1 VNAFPLD
8 GRQTIILAILVLFLG
23 KFLISKSTFLRSYNI
38 PEPVVGGL
46 IASLVFGLLYAVFGL
61 QFDFALGVRDELL
74 IAFFTTIGLSSRF
87 ETLLKGGAQLG
98 ILLVLA
104 AFYLAIQN
112 GTGVAVATLA
122 GFEKLVGVIGG
133 SVSLSGGHGTA
144 IAWTPI
150 FRDEYGIALAGEIG
164 IACATFGL
172 ILGGLLGGPLA
183 RFLVQRH
190 GLESDSDAVQTI
202 GTEHDGEMIPI
213 DYQRMLRTILA
224 IFVTVGIGIHIDL
237 GLDHLGVQLPTFVS
251 CLFAGILVT
260 NLVPLMLPKINMPKP
275 EHSRSLALISDL
287 SLGLF
292 LAISLMS
299 LQLWTLADL
308 GFAILLMLVAQ
319 VVIVLLWAGIVV
331 FRAMGATYDAAVM
344 SSGYVPGERDRDST
358 LRRLARLNR
367 RRVALRRYL
376 CERKSRS
383 ADIISDQCLTPGG
396 KQNNM
401 SHSRASGNL
410 VIMTFHSCGDSRLRG
425 MTLLLE
431 DDIGARIRP

>member
-1 VNAFPLD
+1 MESLVLN

-23 KFLISKSTFLRSYNI
+23 KYLISKTAFLRNYNI

-46 IASLVFGLLYAVFGL
+46 IASVVFGLLYALFDL
-61 QFDFALGVRDELL
+61 QFEFALDVRDELL
-74 IAFFTTIGLSSRF
+74 IGFFTTIGLSSRF
-87 ETLLKGGAQLG
+87 ETLLKGGAQLV

-104 AFYLAIQN
+104 AFYLGIQN

-122 GFEKLVGVIGG
+122 GFDQLVGIIGG

-150 FRDEYGIALAGEIG
+150 FRDDYGIALAGEVG

-190 GLESDSDAVQTI
+190 NLEADSDAVQTI
-202 GTEHDGEMIPI
+202 GIEHQHKMIPI
-213 DYQRMLRTILA
+213 DYERMLRTIFIL
-224 IFVTVGIGIHIDL
+224 FVTIGIGIHIDL
-237 GLDHLGVQLPTFVS
+237 GLGKLGVQLPTFVS

-260 NLVPLMLPKINMPKP
+260 NLVPLMLPKLNLPKP
-275 EHSRSLALISDL
+275 EQSRSLALVSEL
-287 SLGLF
+287 CLGLF

-299 LQLWTLADL
+299 LQLWDLADL
-308 GFAILLMLVAQ
+308 GFPILLMLIAQ

-344 SSGYVPGERDRDST
+344 SSGYVG
-358 LRRLARLNR
+358 LALGATPTAIANMTAVTKLYGPSPR
-367 RRVALRRYL
+367 AF
-376 CERKSRS
+376 
-383 ADIISDQCLTPGG
+383 IIVPL
-396 KQNNM
+396 
-401 SHSRASGNL
+401 
-410 VIMTFHSCGDSRLRG
+410 
-425 MTLLLE
+425 
-431 DDIGARIRP
+431 IGAFFIDLANAIIIQLYVGWFG

>member
-1 VNAFPLD
+1 MGPIALD
-8 GRQTIILAILVLFLG
+8 GRQTIILAILVLYLG
-23 KFLISKSTFLRSYNI
+23 KFLIGKSAFLRGYNI

-46 IASLVFGLLYAVFGL
+46 IASLIFGLLYVSFDM
-61 QFDFALGVRDELL
+61 QFKFALDVRDELL

-87 ETLLKGGAQLG
+87 ETLLKGGTQLG
-98 ILLVLA
+98 VLLVLA
-104 AFYLAIQN
+104 AIYLGIQN

-150 FRDEYGIALAGEIG
+150 FRDQHSIALAGEIG

-190 GLESDSDAVQTI
+190 GLEPQSDAVQTV
-202 GTEHDGEMIPI
+202 GVEYEHKMIPV
-213 DYQRMLRTILA
+213 DYDHMLRTIFV
-224 IFVTVGIGIHIDL
+224 IFITIGIGIHIDL
-237 GLDHLGVQLPTFVS
+237 GLDALGVQLPTFVS

-260 NLVPLMLPKINMPKP
+260 NLAPKIFSRTQMPKP
-275 EHSRSLALISDL
+275 EQSRSLALISEL

-308 GFAILLMLVAQ
+308 GFGILLMLIAQ
-319 VVIVLLWAGIVV
+319 VVIVLLWGGIVV
-331 FRAMGATYDAAVM
+331 FRAMGGNYDAAVM
-344 SSGYVPGERDRDST
+344 SSGYVG
-358 LRRLARLNR
+358 LALGATPTAIANMTA
-367 RRVALRRYL
+367 VTKLYGPSPKAF
-376 CERKSRS
+376 
-383 ADIISDQCLTPGG
+383 IIVPL
-396 KQNNM
+396 
-401 SHSRASGNL
+401 
-410 VIMTFHSCGDSRLRG
+410 
-425 MTLLLE
+425 
-431 DDIGARIRP
+431 IGAFFIDLANAIVIQLYIGWFS

>member
-1 VNAFPLD
+1 MELLVLD

-23 KFLISKSTFLRSYNI
+23 KYLIGKIAFLRNFNI

-46 IASLVFGLLYAVFGL
+46 LASIVFGLIYALFNL
-61 QFDFALGVRDELL
+61 QFEFALGVRDELL

-87 ETLLKGGAQLG
+87 ETLLKGGAQLV

-104 AFYLAIQN
+104 AFYLGIQN
-112 GTGVAVATLA
+112 GTGVLVATLA
-122 GFEKLVGVIGG
+122 GYDQLVGVIGG

-150 FRDEYGIALAGEIG
+150 FMDDHGISLAGEIG

-190 GLESDSDAVQTI
+190 KLEPDSDAVQTI
-202 GTEHDGEMIPI
+202 GVEYEHEIIPI
-213 DYQRMLRTILA
+213 DYERMLRA
-224 IFVTVGIGIHIDL
+224 IFVIFVTIGIGIHINF
-237 GLDHLGVQLPTFVS
+237 GLNKLGVQLPAFVS

-260 NLVPLMLPKINMPKP
+260 NLVPRLLPKLNMPKP

-299 LQLWTLADL
+299 LQLWTLANL
-308 GFAILLMLVAQ
+308 GYVILLMLIAQ
-319 VVIVLLWAGIVV
+319 VVIVLLWSGIVV
-331 FRAMGATYDAAVM
+331 FRAMGANYDAAVM
-344 SSGYVPGERDRDST
+344 SSGYVG
-358 LRRLARLNR
+358 LALGATPTAIANMTA
-367 RRVALRRYL
+367 VTKLYGPSPKAF
-376 CERKSRS
+376 
-383 ADIISDQCLTPGG
+383 IIVPL
-396 KQNNM
+396 
-401 SHSRASGNL
+401 
-410 VIMTFHSCGDSRLRG
+410 
-425 MTLLLE
+425 
-431 DDIGARIRP
+431 IGAFFIDLANAIVIQLYVGWFG

>member
-1 VNAFPLD
+1 MESMVLD
-8 GRQTIILAILVLFLG
+8 GRQTIIIAILVLYLG
-23 KFLISKSTFLRSYNI
+23 KLLIGRVAFLRNFNI

-46 IASLVFGLLYAVFGL
+46 IASIVFGLVYAIFDL
-61 QFDFALGVRDELL
+61 QFEFALDVRNELL

-104 AFYLAIQN
+104 VLYLGIQN
-112 GTGVAVATLA
+112 GTGVLVATIA
-122 GFEKLVGVIGG
+122 GFDQLVGLIGG

-150 FRDEYGIALAGEIG
+150 FRDDYGIELAGEIG

-183 RFLVQRH
+183 KFLVQRH
-190 GLESDSDAVQTI
+190 KLEADSDAVQTI
-202 GTEHDGEMIPI
+202 GIEHEHEHKMIPI
-213 DYQRMLRTILA
+213 EYESVLRA
-224 IFVTVGIGIHIDL
+224 IFVIFVTIGLGIHIDL
-237 GLDHLGVQLPTFVS
+237 GISKLGVQLPTFVS

-260 NLVPLMLPKINMPKP
+260 NLVPLMFPRLNMPKP
-275 EHSRSLALISDL
+275 EQSRSLALVSDI

-308 GFAILLMLVAQ
+308 GFAILLMLIAQ
-319 VVIVLLWAGIVV
+319 IVVVLLWAGVVV

-344 SSGYVPGERDRDST
+344 SAGYVG
-358 LRRLARLNR
+358 LALGATPTAIVNMTAVTKLYGPSPR
-367 RRVALRRYL
+367 AF
-376 CERKSRS
+376 
-383 ADIISDQCLTPGG
+383 IIVPL
-396 KQNNM
+396 
-401 SHSRASGNL
+401 
-410 VIMTFHSCGDSRLRG
+410 
-425 MTLLLE
+425 
-431 DDIGARIRP
+431 IGAFFIDLANAIIIQLYAGWLG

>member
-1 VNAFPLD
+1 MESLVLD

-23 KFLISKSTFLRSYNI
+23 KYLIGKVSFLRNYNI

-46 IASLVFGLLYAVFGL
+46 IASLIFGLVYAVFGL
-61 QFDFALGVRDELL
+61 QFDFELGVRDELL

-87 ETLLKGGAQLG
+87 ETLLKGGAQLA

-112 GTGVAVATLA
+112 GTGVAVAIFA
-122 GFEKLVGVIGG
+122 GFEQLVGVIGG

-150 FRDEYGIALAGEIG
+150 FRDDYGIAYAGEVG

-190 GLESDSDAVQTI
+190 KLEADSDTVQTI
-202 GTEHDGEMIPI
+202 GIEHEHKMIPI
-213 DYQRMLRTILA
+213 DYQRMLRTILVVFLT
-224 IFVTVGIGIHIDL
+224 IGIGLHIDF
-237 GLDHLGVQLPTFVS
+237 GLEKLGVQLPTFVS

-260 NLVPLMLPKINMPKP
+260 NLVPMMLPRVELPKP

-319 VVIVLLWAGIVV
+319 VVMVLLWAGIVV

-344 SSGYVPGERDRDST
+344 SSGYVG
-358 LRRLARLNR
+358 LALGATPTAIANMTA
-367 RRVALRRYL
+367 VTKLYGP
-376 CERKSRS
+376 SPRS
-383 ADIISDQCLTPGG
+383 FIVVPL
-396 KQNNM
+396 
-401 SHSRASGNL
+401 
-410 VIMTFHSCGDSRLRG
+410 
-425 MTLLLE
+425 
-431 DDIGARIRP
+431 IGAFFIDLANAIIIQLYVGWLA

>member
-1 VNAFPLD
+1 VESFVLD

-23 KFLISKSTFLRSYNI
+23 KYLIGKIAFLRNYNI

-46 IASLVFGLLYAVFGL
+46 IASVVFGLLYALFDL
-61 QFDFALGVRDELL
+61 QFEFALGVRDELL
-74 IAFFTTIGLSSRF
+74 IGFFTTIGLSSRF

-104 AFYLAIQN
+104 AFYLGIQN

-122 GFEKLVGVIGG
+122 GFDQLDGVIGG

-150 FRDEYGIALAGEIG
+150 FRDDYGIALAGEVG

-183 RFLVQRH
+183 RFLVQRYK
-190 GLESDSDAVQTI
+190 LEPDSDSVQTI
-202 GTEHDGEMIPI
+202 GVEHGHKMIPI
-213 DYQRMLRTILA
+213 DYERMLRA
-224 IFVTVGIGIHIDL
+224 IFVLFVTIGIGIHIDL
-237 GLDHLGVQLPTFVS
+237 GLKQLGVQLPTFVS

-260 NLVPLMLPKINMPKP
+260 NLVPLMVPKADLPKP
-275 EHSRSLALISDL
+275 EHSRSLALVSDL
-287 SLGLF
+287 CLGLF

-299 LQLWTLADL
+299 LQLWDLADL
-308 GFAILLMLVAQ
+308 GFAILLMLIAQ

-344 SSGYVPGERDRDST
+344 SSGYVG
-358 LRRLARLNR
+358 LALGATPTAIANMTAVTKLYGPSPR
-367 RRVALRRYL
+367 AF
-376 CERKSRS
+376 
-383 ADIISDQCLTPGG
+383 IIVPL
-396 KQNNM
+396 
-401 SHSRASGNL
+401 
-410 VIMTFHSCGDSRLRG
+410 
-425 MTLLLE
+425 
-431 DDIGARIRP
+431 IGAFFIDLANAIIIQLYVGWFG